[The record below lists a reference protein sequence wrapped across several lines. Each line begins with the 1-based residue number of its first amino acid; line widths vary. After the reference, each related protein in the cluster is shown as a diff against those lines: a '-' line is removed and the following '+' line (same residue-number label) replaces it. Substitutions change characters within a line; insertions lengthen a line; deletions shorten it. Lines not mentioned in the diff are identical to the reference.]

1 MQNPV
6 NLAGF
11 FIDLKSKK
19 IAVII
24 GCVIQAT
31 RHVTL

>member
-11 FIDLKSKK
+11 FIDVKSKK
-19 IAVII
+19 IAVITS
-24 GCVIQAT
+24 CVSQAK